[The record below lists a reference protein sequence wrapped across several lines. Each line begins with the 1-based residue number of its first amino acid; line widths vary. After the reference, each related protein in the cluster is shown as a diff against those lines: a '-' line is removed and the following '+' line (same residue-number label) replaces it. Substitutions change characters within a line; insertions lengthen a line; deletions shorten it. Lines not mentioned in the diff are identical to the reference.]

1 MEMDTLQYSY
11 VANVN
16 AGSREAYEQLS
27 AEGIPEIYYL
37 SREEL
42 NLSMD
47 SWVDLVHPNDFG
59 MSQYA
64 NVVEMKVRDI
74 LNIPSSTSSTT
85 CPVTQ
90 RRCVDYEWLDRHLK
104 IVDLVCKKET
114 KKPLYLVI
122 RLLIIGEEILVVILK
137 MVLNVGRKK

>member
-1 MEMDTLQYSY
+1 MLEHAGSSNMEMDTLQYSY

-47 SWVDLVHPNDFG
+47 SWVDLV
-59 MSQYA
+59 
-64 NVVEMKVRDI
+64 
-74 LNIPSSTSSTT
+74 
-85 CPVTQ
+85 
-90 RRCVDYEWLDRHLK
+90 
-104 IVDLVCKKET
+104 CKK
-114 KKPLYLVI
+114 KPKAIILGNSITHYWGGDPSCDIKNGSECWEKEMNPRGYLNLGCAWDRI
-122 RLLIIGEEILVVILK
+122 ENLLWRVYRISDWE
-137 MVLNVGRKK
+137 